1 MTSTMEAVRVGSV
14 ELKNPILTAS
24 GTAGHGAELNEY
36 MPLADLGGVV
46 VKSLASFEW
55 PGNKAPRL
63 HPTTLGMLNSVGL
76 QGAGIQAWISRDLP
90 DLIKCGAT
98 VIASIWGRS
107 VDDYARAA
115 ELLAPVA
122 EHLCAVEVNLSC
134 PNIRGDSPG
143 THVMFAHDEDLTDQ
157 VMRATAACGV
167 PRWAKLSP
175 NTDRL
180 VQIAGV
186 AHDAGA
192 DAVTLVNTVLAMV
205 LDTDTGLPVLGSGG
219 GGGLSGRAI
228 HPIAVR
234 AVYDVAAAHPQL
246 PIVGVGG
253 VASGADAAELMCAG
267 ASAVQVGTATFA
279 EPRAALRVARE
290 LVKWAES
297 HGISNWSQVIGAAH
311 RGGIGQ

>member
-1 MTSTMEAVRVGSV
+1 MTAKLNATRVGSI

-24 GTAGHGAELNEY
+24 GTSGHGAELNEY

-46 VKSLASFEW
+46 VKSLAAFEW
-55 PGNKAPRL
+55 AGNKAPRL
-63 HPTTLGMLNSVGL
+63 HPTMLGMLNSVGL
-76 QGAGIQAWISRDLP
+76 QGSGIQDWIAHDLP
-90 DLIKCGAT
+90 DLIECRAT

-107 VDDYARAA
+107 VDDFARAA
-115 ELLAPVA
+115 EQLAPVA

-134 PNIRGDSPG
+134 PNVNNNDFGS
-143 THVMFAHDEDLTDQ
+143 HVMFAHDENLTDQ
-157 VMRATAACGV
+157 VIRATAACGV

-186 AHDAGA
+186 ARDAGA
-192 DAVTLVNTVLAMV
+192 EAVTLVNTLLAMV
-205 LDTDTGLPVLGSGG
+205 LDTDTGLSVLGSGG

-234 AVYDVAAAHPQL
+234 AVYEVAAAYPLL
-246 PIVGVGG
+246 PIIGVGG
-253 VASGADAAELMCAG
+253 VASGLDAAEFMCAG

-279 EPRAALRVARE
+279 EPRAAARISGE

-297 HGISNWSQVIGAAH
+297 HGFSDWQQIVGVSH
-311 RGGIGQ
+311 RGGIGR

>member
-1 MTSTMEAVRVGSV
+1 MSSTLIEARVGSV
-14 ELKNPILTAS
+14 TLKNPILTAS
-24 GTAGHGAELNEY
+24 GTAGHGAELNAY

-55 PGNKAPRL
+55 PGNKAPRIY
-63 HPTTLGMLNSVGL
+63 PTPLGMINSVGL
-76 QGAGIQAWISRDLP
+76 QGAGIQAWIAQDLP
-90 DLIKCGAT
+90 DLIECQAT

-122 EHLCAVEVNLSC
+122 KHLCAVEVNLSC
-134 PNIRGDSPG
+134 PNVQHDSSG
-143 THVMFAHDEDLTDQ
+143 SHLMFAHDEHLTAQ
-157 VMRATAACGV
+157 VIQATAACGV

-180 VQIAGV
+180 VQIAGT

-192 DAVTLVNTVLAMV
+192 EAVTLVNTMWAMV

-234 AVYDVAAAHPQL
+234 AVYDVAAAYPQL

-279 EPRAALRVARE
+279 EPRAALRIARE
-290 LVKWAES
+290 LVHWAES
-297 HGISNWSQVIGAAH
+297 HGISQWSQVVGAAH
-311 RGGIGQ
+311 RGGIVG

>member
-1 MTSTMEAVRVGSV
+1 MTTKMGAVRVGSV

-46 VKSLASFEW
+46 VKSQAAFEW

-63 HPTTLGMLNSVGL
+63 HPTTLGMVNSVGL
-76 QGAGIQAWISRDLP
+76 QGAGIQAWIARDLP
-90 DLIKCGAT
+90 DLIECGAT

-115 ELLAPVA
+115 EMLAPVA
-122 EHLCAVEVNLSC
+122 EHLSAVEVNLSC
-134 PNIRGDSPG
+134 PNVRSDSLG
-143 THVMFAHDEDLTDQ
+143 VHVMFAHDENLTDQ
-157 VMRATAACGV
+157 VIRATEACGV

-186 AHDAGA
+186 ARDAGA
-192 DAVTLVNTVLAMV
+192 DAITLINTMLAMV
-205 LDTDTGLPVLGSGG
+205 LDTDTGVSVLGSGG
-219 GGGLSGRAI
+219 GGGLSGLAI

-234 AVYDVAAAHPQL
+234 AVYDVAAAYPQL
-246 PIVGVGG
+246 PIIGVGG
-253 VASGADAAELMCAG
+253 VASGEDAAELMCAG

-279 EPRAALRVARE
+279 EPRAALRIARE

-297 HGISNWSQVIGAAH
+297 HGISQWSQVIGAAH
-311 RGGIGQ
+311 RGGLSR